1 MLVAAVVPST
11 KVAADLFPLTLRVI
25 PRAPKRP
32 APAPLQLTL
41 RLRCGRA
48 LASCKVTIIATQTR
62 RRALTTNCI
71 KFTSADIETAKGV
84 GSIST
89 LTFDL
94 DITVEPVASAN
105 PMAPTHRVLGRS
117 PRGKLVECGGIWKKQ
132 NKETG
137 ADYYTLTIRD
147 HGFNANLGKAANQDD
162 LSLQAVIP
170 WGPKDAA

>member
-1 MLVAAVVPST
+1 MLQDDGGT
-11 KVAADLFPLTLRVI
+11 ENGGND
-25 PRAPKRP
+25 
-32 APAPLQLTL
+32 
-41 RLRCGRA
+41 
-48 LASCKVTIIATQTR
+48 
-62 RRALTTNCI
+62 
-71 KFTSADIETAKGV
+71 TSEPQ
-84 GSIST
+84 SF
-89 LTFDL
+89 L
-94 DITVEPVASAN
+94 ITVEPVAITN